1 MDDKQSYKSPKKIF
15 DLIKE
20 GISKRIEK
28 QIMKKQLEY
37 PIKELKDLL
46 YNMAKNAQEKANLPE
61 IEGLDAVIDL
71 YSNKRVNTQL
81 EYRIATSIYNKG
93 NVIGCYS
100 TSEDL
105 PYKVMCIYNDRIF
118 ALFDS
123 PQSISFIENIKKIIL
138 HTFNILNPGVLTYM
152 YKQPILIET
161 YVCIDPNKPIK
172 ENPEISIDNNKYIK
186 FIYYDGKFN
195 IKMTW

>member
-93 NVIGCYS
+93 NVIECYS

-105 PYKVMCIYNDRIF
+105 PYKVMCVYDRVF

-123 PQSISFIENIKKIIL
+123 PQSISFIENIKKTIL
-138 HTFNILNPGVLTYM
+138 HTFNILNPGVLTHID
-152 YKQPILIET
+152 KQPIHIET
-161 YVCIDPNKPIK
+161 YVRINPNKPTE

-186 FIYYDGKFN
+186 FIYYDGKSN
-195 IKMTW
+195 IEMTW